1 MAEKNET
8 LQEKLYQ
15 ELYKAGL
22 DDVADAVDKLKDD
35 EDVRKYM
42 WGNRGFFDK
51 MYNDEDFAAAPT
63 FSDLVHN
70 DYTGGKLD
78 FDKQFGEDWDKGFND
93 ISLNKVKYEALKA
106 GRDWKDLYNEMR
118 DEATK
123 RERYRIAHGEEE
135 GGWFDSPKA
144 FGRNLAGA
152 YMSLFA
158 PRQQEAIARGEEPSV
173 KDNVLDAAQT
183 SLEMMPWGRGVGL
196 GGKATRYVLS
206 NVTAPL
212 GTEVLDAAAYDAE
225 ENPRGEFQVSDVIG
239 GAGVNL
245 AAPVALQFG
254 AKKAK
259 RFVPGLE
266 KVEQFGDINA
276 KSKEDV
282 LNSLNKGQSSLSQK
296 QRTVTRYN
304 KGQSVS
310 REALLNASDFDPE
323 YKKKFDKVKH
333 KLQNDDWKNLTQEEV
348 KMIKSNPELNEWFL
362 AKNMKSNARMLDE
375 EIAKN
380 LATNKY
386 GNAQAE
392 QGKGLT
398 RLGKPGVALQRYIDE
413 KNKDKV
419 KEQQEKKI
427 VNELGTRGLLLG
439 SRESQWEAGFKPN
452 KIPGDE
458 TWEAYKQ
465 WYFNKYGEMPR

>member
-1 MAEKNET
+1 MAQS
-8 LQEKLYQ
+8 LQEKLRD
-15 ELYKAGL
+15 ELYDAGL
-22 DDVADAVDKLKDD
+22 DDLSNVVANLKDD
-35 EDVRKYM
+35 EDVRKYL
-42 WGNRGFFDK
+42 WANRAYFDK
-51 MYNDEDFAAAPT
+51 TIDPDQLDAAPT
-63 FSDLVHN
+63 MKDLIYN

-78 FDKQFGEDWDKGFND
+78 FDKQFGEGWDKNFTSIPVGK
-93 ISLNKVKYEALKA
+93 IQYEALKA
-106 GRDWKDLYNEMR
+106 GRDWKELNKELA
-118 DEATK
+118 DEATN
-123 RERYRIAHGEEE
+123 RERYRIAHGEEK

-152 YMSLFA
+152 YMGLFA
-158 PRQQEAIARGEEPSV
+158 PRQQEAIARGEEPSL
-173 KDNVLDAAQT
+173 KDNILDAAQT
-183 SLEMMPWGRGVGL
+183 SLEMMPWGRGAGI
-196 GGKATRYVLS
+196 GGKATRYILS

-225 ENPRGEFQVSDVIG
+225 ENPRGEFQVSDVVG

-310 REALLNASDFDPE
+310 REALLNASDFDPA
-323 YKKKFDKVKH
+323 YKKKFDDIKH

-386 GNAQAE
+386 GDAQAE

>member
-1 MAEKNET
+1 MAES
-8 LQEKLYQ
+8 LQEKLRD
-15 ELYKAGL
+15 ELYDAGL
-22 DDVADAVDKLKDD
+22 DDLSNVVANLKDD
-35 EDVRKYM
+35 EDVRKYL
-42 WGNRGFFDK
+42 WANRAYFDK
-51 MYNDEDFAAAPT
+51 TIDPDQLNAAPT
-63 FSDLVHN
+63 MKDLIYN
-70 DYTGGKLD
+70 DYTGGKID
-78 FDKQFGEDWDKGFND
+78 FDKQFGEGWDKDFNN
-93 ISLNKVKYEALKA
+93 IPVGKIQYEALKA
-106 GRDWKDLYNEMR
+106 GRDWKELNKELA

-135 GGWFDSPKA
+135 GGWLDSPKA

-266 KVEQFGDINA
+266 KLEQFGDINV

-282 LNSLNKGQSSLSQK
+282 LNSLNRGQSSLSKK
-296 QRTVTRYN
+296 QRTITRYN

-333 KLQNDDWKNLTQEEV
+333 KLQNDDWKNLTQEERE
-348 KMIKSNPELNEWFL
+348 MIKSDPELNEWFL
-362 AKNMKSNARMLDE
+362 AENMKSNARMLDE

-386 GNAQAE
+386 GDAQAE

-413 KNKDKV
+413 KNKDRV

>member
-1 MAEKNET
+1 MAES
-8 LQEKLYQ
+8 LQEKLRD
-15 ELYKAGL
+15 ELYEAGL
-22 DDVADAVDKLKDD
+22 DDLSNVVANLKDD
-35 EDVRKYM
+35 EDVRKYL
-42 WGNRGFFDK
+42 WANRAYFDK
-51 MYNDEDFAAAPT
+51 TIDPDQLNAAPT
-63 FSDLVHN
+63 MKDLIYN
-70 DYTGGKLD
+70 DYTGGKID
-78 FDKQFGEDWDKGFND
+78 FDKQFGEGWDKDFNN
-93 ISLNKVKYEALKA
+93 IPVGKIQYEALKA
-106 GRDWKDLYNEMR
+106 GRDWKELNKELA

-123 RERYRIAHGEEE
+123 RERYRISHGEEE
-135 GGWFDSPKA
+135 GGWLDSPKA

-225 ENPRGEFQVSDVIG
+225 ENPRGEFQVSDVVG

-254 AKKAK
+254 ARKAK

-266 KVEQFGDINA
+266 KVEQFGDVTA

-362 AKNMKSNARMLDE
+362 AKNMKSNARMLNE
-375 EIAKN
+375 EMAKN

-398 RLGKPGVALQRYIDE
+398 RLGRPGVALQRYIDE
-413 KNKDKV
+413 KNKDKL

-439 SRESQWEAGFKPN
+439 SRESQWEAGFKPS

-465 WYFNKYGEMPR
+465 WYFNKYGEMPHE